1 MRSASYL
8 PKCNTEKI
16 DLLLLRREM
25 QNIALGLTDY
35 TDEDIKN
42 LMFRAIDVIDGLRG
56 DQKTYRKIVG
66 FNQNVLNK
74 EVRILTKQSLEM
86 NKSAVDEKIE
96 ALQNMIDSF
105 LRG

>member
-1 MRSASYL
+1 MKA
-8 PKCNTEKI
+8 KCNTEKI

-86 NKSAVDEKIE
+86 NKGAVDKKIAE
-96 ALQNMIDSF
+96 LENMIDSF